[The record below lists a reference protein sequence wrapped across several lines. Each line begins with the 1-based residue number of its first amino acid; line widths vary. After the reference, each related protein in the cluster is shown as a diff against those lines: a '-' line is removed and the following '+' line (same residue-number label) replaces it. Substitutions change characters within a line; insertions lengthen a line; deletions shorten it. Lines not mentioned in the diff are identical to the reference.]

1 MSNKQQLDK
10 WKKEL
15 KELLSN
21 KPTLHVSSLEDM
33 DDAYQAKLEWNW
45 MIDELKAKIEELEDA
60 QNECELN
67 CLEGNLGMEQ

>member
-15 KELLSN
+15 KELLAN

-45 MIDELKAKIEELEDA
+45 ELDELKGKIEELEDA

-67 CLEGNLGMEQ
+67 SLESNLGLEQ

>member
-10 WKKEL
+10 WRKEL
-15 KELLSN
+15 KELLAN

-45 MIDELKAKIEELEDA
+45 ELDELKGKIEELEDA
-60 QNECELN
+60 QNEYDLN
-67 CLEGNLGMEQ
+67 CLESNLGLEQ